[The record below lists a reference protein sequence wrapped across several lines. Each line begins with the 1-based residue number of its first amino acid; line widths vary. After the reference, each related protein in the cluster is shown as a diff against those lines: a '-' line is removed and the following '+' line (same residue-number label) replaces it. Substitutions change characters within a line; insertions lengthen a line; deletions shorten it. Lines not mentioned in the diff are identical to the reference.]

1 MENHAEAAVTG
12 ATAGVG
18 GRLLLISGIVLVGLL
33 LALLAWWWSASRP
46 VRVETLQWGTD
57 GVPVSYQLVFNQPDE
72 PGPTEL
78 RTKYELEKLVA
89 SAPDDTAKLVAL
101 TGWAHSRWE
110 HNGSNQPSRPDPLT
124 ILKESGEGKRF
135 RCVEYGEV
143 ITGAAQALG
152 MPARVLGIKTSDAAT
167 RRVGAGHVVAEVWLA
182 DRGKWAFADGQF
194 GYVPM
199 LNGVPL
205 NAVEFQRAVAAEE
218 PGLTLASAEG
228 PVSDQARQSYL
239 RWVSPYLYY
248 FDFVFDERQFKDD
261 AAGAAGS
268 AGTGS
273 TTTGS
278 AGSYGTP
285 NRLELVPKGAP
296 NLTVFQRTMTFTAT
310 YTSDPAV
317 FYRSPEGR

>member
-1 MENHAEAAVTG
+1 MGNLVEPTGKKAAATTG
-12 ATAGVG
+12 
-18 GRLLLISGIVLVGLL
+18 RRFLLIGGIVLAGILV
-33 LALLAWWWSASRP
+33 ALLAWWWSGSRWVHIGP
-46 VRVETLQWGTD
+46 LQWGAD
-57 GVPVSYQLVFNQPDE
+57 SAPISYQLVFNRPDE

-78 RTKYELEKLVA
+78 RTKYDLEQLVA
-89 SAPDDTAKLVAL
+89 SASDDTAKLVAL
-101 TGWAHSRWE
+101 TGWAHTRWK
-110 HNGSNQPSRPDPLT
+110 HNGSNQPSNPDPLT
-124 ILKESGEGKRF
+124 ILKEASQGKRF

-167 RRVGAGHVVAEVWLA
+167 RRVGAGHVVSEVWLA

-205 NAVEFQRAVAAEE
+205 NAVEFQWAIATAD

-228 PVSDQARQSYL
+228 PVVDKARLYYL
-239 RWVSPYLYY
+239 KWVSPYLYY
-248 FDFVFDERQFKDD
+248 FDFVYDQRQFKD
-261 AAGAAGS
+261 GAAGTS
-268 AGTGS
+268 TGS
-273 TTTGS
+273 TAPGTTGS
-278 AGSYGTP
+278 NVTA

-296 NLTVFQRTMTFTAT
+296 NLTVFQRTMTFSAT

-317 FYRSPEGR
+317 FYRPPEGH